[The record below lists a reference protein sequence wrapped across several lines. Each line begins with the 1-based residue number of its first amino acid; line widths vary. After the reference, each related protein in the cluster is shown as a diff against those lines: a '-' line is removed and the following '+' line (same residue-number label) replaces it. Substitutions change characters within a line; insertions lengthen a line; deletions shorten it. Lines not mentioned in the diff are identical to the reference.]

1 MRKVVVG
8 ALLVVV
14 LVTGSLTVA
23 YNFWPGAGPSRAP
36 RLAPVLP
43 LEPVTRSLTI
53 VAPVAIAHLA
63 IWTALDAQAPRKF
76 EGKQEKPTTDLLNN
90 ASISWTVER
99 GPL

>member
-1 MRKVVVG
+1 MRNVVVG